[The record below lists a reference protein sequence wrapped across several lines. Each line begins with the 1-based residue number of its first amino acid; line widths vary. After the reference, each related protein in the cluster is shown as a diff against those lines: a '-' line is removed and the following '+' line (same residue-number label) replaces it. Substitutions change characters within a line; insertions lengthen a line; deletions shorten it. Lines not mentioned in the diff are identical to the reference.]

1 MRKEG
6 LVIIYH
12 GGGGEGGIRRIF
24 IMSRQD
30 LPDDPPIRI
39 CNILM
44 IPPIPLPLMHAILVS
59 CTKAPFIKS
68 GFAANVPLPSPGY
81 TSKLVSELIIMVE
94 MVFTKMQVI
103 FN

>member
-1 MRKEG
+1 
-6 LVIIYH
+6 
-12 GGGGEGGIRRIF
+12 
-24 IMSRQD
+24 
-30 LPDDPPIRI
+30 
-39 CNILM
+39 M
-44 IPPIPLPLMHAILVS
+44 IPPTPLPLMHAILVS

-68 GFAANVPLPSPGY
+68 GFAANLPLPSPGY